1 MRHASHNVFALYK
14 GNKFIDIGTYKKIA
28 TNQHMNL
35 KYLYSIRSKTPE
47 RLKNSRNAMMLID
60 L

>member
-1 MRHASHNVFALYK
+1 MYK
-14 GNKFIDIGTYKKIA
+14 GDKFIDVGTYKEIA

-47 RLKNSRNAMMLID
+47 RLKNPRNAMMLID